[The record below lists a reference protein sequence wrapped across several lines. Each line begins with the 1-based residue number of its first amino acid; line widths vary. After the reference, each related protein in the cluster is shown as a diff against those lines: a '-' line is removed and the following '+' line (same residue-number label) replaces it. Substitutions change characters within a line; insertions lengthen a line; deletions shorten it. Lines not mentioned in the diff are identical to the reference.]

1 MKFSLYSFLFYRSSY
16 HHARPARLL
25 KACVLVMAL
34 FTGSFATHAQK
45 PEQIFKASGSPVN
58 PKVVLSWNKYYDHAG
73 ITDICK
79 KIAAAHPDLCKLESI
94 GKSFQ
99 GRDLWCLTISD
110 FKNGGEVNRKPA
122 MYIDGN
128 IHSNEVQGS
137 EFALYTAWYLTE
149 SFGDTKYI
157 RELLADKTFYIVPTI
172 NPDARDNFFHEPN
185 TNSSPRSG
193 LIPVDNDR
201 DGVADEDG
209 YDDLDK
215 DGNIVMMR
223 RRNPNGRWKQDS
235 KDPRKMVQ
243 VGPDEKGEFEL
254 LGQEGIDND
263 GDGLVNEDGYAFE
276 YDPNR
281 DWGWG
286 WQPNYIQNGA
296 YKYPFSLPENRAVME
311 FVMKHPN
318 IAAAQSYHNSGG
330 MILRGPGGQE
340 DVGTYNDNDVRIYD
354 ILGKKGEEL
363 LPGYRYLVVYKDLY
377 SAYGGELD
385 WFYGGRGIY
394 TFSNEL
400 WTSYLMFNKNNDDG
414 DGPDPSYQFD
424 RYLLFRD
431 AFVEWHE
438 YNHPQYG
445 KIEIGGF
452 KKNFGRMHPG
462 FLMESDAHRNM
473 SFSIFHCFQTPK
485 LSIDSLTEKDLGDGL
500 REITAV
506 ISNVRIIPTHASQ
519 DMKFKIERPDVVS
532 LSGLKVLAGM
542 IVDNRDLNITTEQKN
557 DPAALQVANIPGQ
570 ATVTVRWIVQGSGKY
585 TITVDSQKG
594 GVVSKV
600 KS

>member
-1 MKFSLYSFLFYRSSY
+1 
-16 HHARPARLL
+16 
-25 KACVLVMAL
+25 
-34 FTGSFATHAQK
+34 
-45 PEQIFKASGSPVN
+45 
-58 PKVVLSWNKYYDHAG
+58 
-73 ITDICK
+73 
-79 KIAAAHPDLCKLESI
+79 
-94 GKSFQ
+94 
-99 GRDLWCLTISD
+99 
-110 FKNGGEVNRKPA
+110 

-157 RELLADKTFYIVPTI
+157 QELLADKTFYIVPTI
-172 NPDARDNFFHEPN
+172 NPDARDNFFHEAN
-185 TNSSPRSG
+185 NANSPRSG

-201 DGVADEDG
+201 DGAVDEDG

-223 RRNPNGRWKQDS
+223 RKNPNGRWKQDS

-243 VGPDEKGEFEL
+243 VGPEEKGDYEL
-254 LGQEGIDND
+254 LGLEGIDND
-263 GDGLVNEDGYAFE
+263 GDGLVNEDGYTFE

-286 WQPNYIQNGA
+286 WQPNYIQGGA
-296 YKYPFSLPENRAVME
+296 YKYPFSLPENRNVME

-340 DVGTYNDNDVRIYD
+340 DVGTYNATDVRIYD
-354 ILGKKGEEL
+354 VLGKKGEEL

-385 WFYGGRGIY
+385 WFYGGRGVY

-400 WTSYLMFNKNNDDG
+400 WTSYLMFNKGNGDDDNNAG
-414 DGPDPSYQFD
+414 VDPAYQFD
-424 RYLLFRD
+424 RYLLFKD
-431 AFVEWHE
+431 AFVEWHA
-438 YNHPQYG
+438 YDHPQYG

-462 FLMESDAHRNM
+462 FLLESDAHRNM
-473 SFSIFHCFQTPK
+473 SFSIFHCYQTPK
-485 LSIDSLTEKDLGDGL
+485 LSIDSIAEKDLGDGL
-500 REITAV
+500 KEITAV
-506 ISNVRIIPTHASQ
+506 VSNERIIPTHASQ
-519 DMKFKIERPDVVS
+519 DLKFKIERPDYIS
-532 LSGLKVLAGM
+532 LTGLKVVAGM
-542 IVDNRDLNITTEQKN
+542 VIDNRDLNITTEQKN
-557 DPAALQVANIPGQ
+557 NPATIEVANIPGQ
-570 ATVTVRWIVQGSGKY
+570 GTVTVRWIVQGSGKY
-585 TITVDSQKG
+585 TINVDSRKG
-594 GVVSKV
+594 GLISKT
-600 KS
+600 K